1 MYDWL
6 VFKQGDLASYD
17 WFLPFWV
24 FQFNI
29 WDGRAVSTQRQLII
43 LRQVAQPVYGSR
55 GLSYLNMSCDL
66 TPGKKTGTYRTFE
79 TSGTCRDKK
88 AEAEQRV

>member
-6 VFKQGDLASYD
+6 VFEQGDLANYD
-17 WFLPFWV
+17 WFPPFGV

-66 TPGKKTGTYRTFE
+66 TPGKKNRYLQNF
-79 TSGTCRDKK
+79 
-88 AEAEQRV
+88 